1 MIKKRFSL
9 TRVMASFCF
18 VFLVFVT
25 GVFPGDSLS
34 SEFFSPAG
42 EEVEVVPDEAGVIRS
57 RLVEIDPGQLSQLER
72 LEQEVPDSPY
82 LIYPD
87 LFEDVYLEV
96 LVRRV
101 KSNFPGEYY
110 CKVDIE
116 NIPRSKAFFE
126 IKQGMFS
133 AYIAFHGQYYLVR
146 PIRDRIYKIEEVDRA
161 RFLSQLPPRYHVG
174 KQLGPQDKTAVVPD
188 QTASLPAS
196 ERAALI
202 ALYNS
207 TDGDGWSHNTGWK
220 TPPLE
225 SDGFGA
231 YGSEG
236 TWFGVTVSAG
246 HVTKLDLNYNGL
258 SGTLPTEIGN
268 LTYLDYFDV
277 NDNYNGLIGVIP
289 SQIGN
294 LTKLTFCGL
303 GDDEFSGSI
312 PSTIGNLTKLEYLY
326 LHDNDLSG
334 PIPSTIGNLTKL
346 LHLHMD
352 DNRFSGGIPPEIGNL
367 TSLEY
372 FDANES
378 KISSSLPST
387 MGNLTSLQHLNLCGN
402 QLTGSLPSSMGNLNK
417 LVYVKLSGNQLS
429 GSIPAQW
436 GNLSSLDTLYLYSN
450 QLSGAIPGELGNL
463 GNLRYLNLSH
473 NQLSGSI
480 PTGLG
485 NLAKIYNL
493 NLSDNRL
500 SGVLPSQLGNLSTLR
515 YLYLYGNNLVGS
527 LPSSLTNL
535 TGLYSMDIGYNGL
548 YTNNEILRTF
558 INGKDSDWE
567 NTQTIAPANVSAS
580 VLSPSSIRVSWTPIV
595 FTSYTGGYHVYYST
609 TSGGPWSYAGSTA
622 NKSAA
627 SYDVTG
633 LTPGTTYYFVIKTQT
648 NPNIYNDNTVVSD
661 YSQET
666 SATTPTGTGTY
677 TLTVQSSPDTGVVI
691 TVSPND
697 NNGNGNGTT
706 NFARTYYEG
715 MIVTLTAPPSHNGKI
730 FSKWSV
736 DGSDQPGQTVQVTMN
751 TNHTLTAIYEAGT
764 STYTLTVQSSPNTG
778 IAVTVSPNDKNGNG
792 NGTTN
797 FTRTYNDGTIVTLTA
812 PASHNGKIFSKWSV
826 DGSYQSS
833 QTIQV
838 TMNTNRSLTA
848 IYEGGTT
855 TYTLTVQSSPN
866 TGIAVTV
873 SPNDN
878 SGNGNG
884 TTNFTRTYN
893 DGTIVTLTA
902 PASHN
907 GKNFSKWSIDGSYQS
922 SQTVQVTMNTN
933 RSLTAIYEGGTT
945 TYALTVQSSPNT
957 GVAVTVSPNDNN
969 GNGNGTTNFTRIYN
983 KGTIVTLTAPASHN
997 GKVFSKWTV
1006 DGAAKTGQTITV
1018 TMNGNHT
1025 AKAFYGTGEP
1035 AHIELNRTRLNFGA
1049 VVGGPH
1055 TGSQHILIG
1064 NSGGSSLA
1072 WTASASA
1079 NWIQVSPL
1087 SGTENM
1093 TTSVSVQ
1100 VTSLSTGS
1108 YHGTVTITDTNADNS
1123 PVTVD
1128 IYLEVKTKSKEKPV
1142 FGSFDSP
1149 VHGAKVCSS
1158 IAVTGWAVDDVEV
1171 SNVQI
1176 FRNPVPGHET
1186 GLMYIGDAV
1195 FVEGPRPDVEAA
1207 YPGYP
1212 KSYQAGWGYM
1222 MLTNFLPDGGNGT
1235 YVIYAVATDSSGN
1248 EVTLGS
1254 KTIHCDNANAVKPF
1268 GAIDTPGQGGNASG
1282 NSFTNWGWVLTPQPN
1297 SIPASGTTINVW
1309 VDGVNVGQPTYN
1321 LYRSDIAGLFPGYV
1335 NSYGAAGYFYL
1346 DTTGYE
1352 NGVHTIQ
1359 WTAKDSAGNTDG
1371 IGSRYFTVMNT
1382 GSNAANTA
1390 AKSAAAFNRQAAAS
1404 GADLARV
1411 PVDYYEPIEV
1421 TTGYES
1427 DSRPQTVYPDENGN
1441 ITIEIHQM
1449 DRVEIRFFGEEAA
1462 LTNST
1467 RSTLN
1472 VSPLPIGSTM
1482 DIEKGVF
1489 YWQPGPAFLGEYRL
1503 VFIDNMQ
1510 DLAVGR
1516 KNIIVKIVSQFE

>member
-9 TRVMASFCF
+9 TRVMASVCF
-18 VFLVFVT
+18 VFLVFT
-25 GVFPGDSLS
+25 AAVFPGDNLS

-42 EEVEVVPDEAGVIRS
+42 ESAEVVPDEAGVIRS
-57 RLVEIDPGQLSQLER
+57 RLVEIDPGQLSQLEK
-72 LEQEVPDSPY
+72 LEREIPDSPY
-82 LIYPD
+82 LIYLD
-87 LFEDVYLEV
+87 VFEDVYLEV
-96 LVRRV
+96 LVQRV
-101 KSNFPGEYY
+101 KSTFPGEYY

-133 AYIAFHGQYYLVR
+133 AYIAFHGHYYLVR
-146 PIRDRIYKIEEVDRA
+146 PIREKIHKIEEVDRA

-174 KQLGPQDKTAVVPD
+174 KRLGPQDKTAAGPD

-207 TDGDGWSHNTGWK
+207 TDGNGWSHNSGWK

-236 TWFGVTVSAG
+236 SWFGVTVSGG
-246 HVTKLDLNYNGL
+246 HVTKLDLNWNGM

-268 LTYLDYFDV
+268 LPYLDYFDV
-277 NDNYNGLIGVIP
+277 NDSHYGLIGVIP

-294 LTKLTFCGL
+294 LTRLKFCGL

-312 PSTIGNLTKLEYLY
+312 PSTIGNLTQLEYLY

-378 KISSSLPST
+378 KISGSLPST

-402 QLTGSLPSSMGNLNK
+402 QLTGSLPSSMGNLDK

-436 GNLSSLDTLYLYSN
+436 GNLSSLETLLLGYN
-450 QLSGAIPGELGNL
+450 QLSGAIPA
-463 GNLRYLNLSH
+463 
-473 NQLSGSI
+473 
-480 PTGLG
+480 GLG
-485 NLAKIYNL
+485 NLAKIYTL
-493 NLSDNRL
+493 DLSYNRL
-500 SGVLPSQLGNLSTLR
+500 SGALPTELGNLGSLR
-515 YLYLYGNNLVGS
+515 YLYLDGNNLVSS
-527 LPSSLTNL
+527 LPSSLINL
-535 TGLYSMDIGYNGL
+535 TKLYYMDIGYNGL
-548 YTNNEILRTF
+548 YTDDETLRAF
-558 INGKDSDWE
+558 LNGKDPDWE
-567 NTQTIAPANVSAS
+567 DTQTIAPANVSAS
-580 VLSPSSIRVSWTPIV
+580 VLSSSSIRISWTPIV
-595 FTSYTGGYHVYYST
+595 FTGCSGGYKVYYST

-633 LTPGTTYYFVIKTQT
+633 LNPGTTYYFVVKTQT
-648 NPNIYNDNTVVSD
+648 DPNFWNSNTVVSE
-661 YSQET
+661 YSQEA
-666 SATTPTGTGTY
+666 SSSGNSGGGPY
-677 TLTVQSSPDTGVVI
+677 TLTVQSTPNTGVNI

-697 NNGNGNGTT
+697 NNG
-706 NFARTYYEG
+706 
-715 MIVTLTAPPSHNGKI
+715 S
-730 FSKWSV
+730 
-736 DGSDQPGQTVQVTMN
+736 
-751 TNHTLTAIYEAGT
+751 
-764 STYTLTVQSSPNTG
+764 
-778 IAVTVSPNDKNGNG
+778 G

-797 FTRTYNDGTIVTLTA
+797 FTRTYNSGTKVTLTA
-812 PASHNGKIFSKWSV
+812 PGSHQGQN
-826 DGSYQSS
+826 
-833 QTIQV
+833 
-838 TMNTNRSLTA
+838 
-848 IYEGGTT
+848 
-855 TYTLTVQSSPN
+855 
-866 TGIAVTV
+866 
-873 SPNDN
+873 
-878 SGNGNG
+878 
-884 TTNFTRTYN
+884 
-893 DGTIVTLTA
+893 
-902 PASHN
+902 
-907 GKNFSKWSIDGSYQS
+907 
-922 SQTVQVTMNTN
+922 
-933 RSLTAIYEGGTT
+933 
-945 TYALTVQSSPNT
+945 
-957 GVAVTVSPNDNN
+957 
-969 GNGNGTTNFTRIYN
+969 
-983 KGTIVTLTAPASHN
+983 
-997 GKVFSKWTV
+997 FSKWTV
-1006 DGAAKTGQTITV
+1006 DGVTQTGQTIIV

-1025 AKAFYGTGEP
+1025 VRAFYGTGEP
-1035 AHIELNRTRLNFGA
+1035 PHIELNRTRLNFGA
-1049 VVGGPH
+1049 VIGGPH

-1064 NSGGSSLA
+1064 SSGGSGLA

-1108 YHGTVTITDTNADNS
+1108 YHGTVTITDPNADNS

-1142 FGSFDSP
+1142 FGSFDTP

-1176 FRNPVPGHET
+1176 FRNPVPGQET
-1186 GLMYIGDAV
+1186 GLIYIGDAV

-1222 MLTNFLPDGGNGT
+1222 MLTDFLPDGGNGT

-1254 KTIHCDNANAVKPF
+1254 KTIHCDNDHAVKPF
-1268 GAIDTPGQGGNASG
+1268 GALDTPGQGGDASG
-1282 NSFTNWGWVLTPQPN
+1282 SSFINWGWVLTPQPN
-1297 SIPASGTTINVW
+1297 DIPTDGSTIYVW
-1309 VDGVNVGQPTYN
+1309 VDGVKVGQPIYN
-1321 LYRSDIAGLFPGYV
+1321 IYRSDIAGLFPGYV
-1335 NSYGAAGYFYL
+1335 NSNGAAGYFYL

-1371 IGSRYFTVMNT
+1371 IGSRYFTIMNT
-1382 GSNAANTA
+1382 GNNAA
-1390 AKSAAAFNRQAAAS
+1390 AKSAAVFNRQAAAS
-1404 GADLARV
+1404 RADLPRV

-1427 DSRPQTVYPDENGN
+1427 DSRPQTVYPDENGK
-1441 ITIEIHQM
+1441 ITIEIHQL

-1462 LTNST
+1462 LTTST
-1467 RSTLN
+1467 RSTSN
-1472 VSPLPIGSTM
+1472 VSPLPIGSTL

-1503 VFIDNMQ
+1503 VFIDKMQ

-1516 KNIIVKIVSQFE
+1516 KNIIVKIVPQSE